1 MENLGQELY
10 EEYALIS
17 KKYLKKWWHQM
28 PSFLKRTF
36 GNGEHY
42 SQLLKKEQVIVH
54 DAKLFAASKLEA
66 GGGLNKEYISEIIVA
81 YKNTRERLVSRSNY
95 LTLLAASFGLI
106 SAVTGMS
113 LKLEVVSGIFS
124 SLVTLALF
132 IPLFLLLVERSKLN
146 EHAAQTQELA
156 NILELV
162 KNDLD
167 SDPNKEAEQR
177 EEVELHEEVLVYN

>member
-17 KKYLKKWWHQM
+17 KKYLKKSWYKV

-36 GNGEHY
+36 GKGEHY
-42 SQLLKKEQVIVH
+42 SHLLKKEQVIVH
-54 DAKLFAASKLEA
+54 DAKLLAASKLKV
-66 GGGLNKEYISEIIVA
+66 GGGLNETYINEIIVA

-95 LTLLAASFGLI
+95 LTLVAASFGLI

-113 LKLEVVSGIFS
+113 LKLDVVSGIFP
-124 SLVTLALF
+124 SLFTLALF

-162 KNDLD
+162 KNDL
-167 SDPNKEAEQR
+167 
-177 EEVELHEEVLVYN
+177 EEDLNQEVKQSKRVELQENVHVYN